1 MGKTKDANHFFGG
14 HRAILV
20 IALCLLA
27 LSASWAAKRK
37 TTRKKTDDRVYLV
50 HADRL
55 RYDQSKTWG
64 PEAMNGQAP
73 QILNGHVQFKHK
85 GATLFC
91 DSAYFY
97 EAFNSFKAFGHVKM
111 LQGDTLSLTSE
122 YAYYDGNDEMAEA
135 RRNVVLKHRKQT
147 LYTDSLNFDRLYG
160 IGYFFEGGKLVD
172 QGSTLTSDWGQYNTE
187 TKKAV
192 FNYNVKLRNK
202 QFTMT
207 TDTLHY
213 DTRVSLAQIVGPT
226 DIYQNNSHI
235 YTERG
240 FYDTKREQA
249 RLMDRSVLRNN
260 GKMMIGDSV
269 YYDSKKG
276 FSEAFRN
283 VIYVD
288 TLNKTKMTGNYCMN
302 NDETG
307 FSMTTDSAMVMDFS
321 QKDTLFMHAD
331 TFKVFT
337 YNQNTDSVYRMI
349 HAYNKVRAYR
359 TDAQFV
365 CDSLVYSS
373 RDSCITLH
381 RDPIAWNLNQ
391 QLTGEEIRVY
401 LNDSTIDW
409 AHVIA
414 QAFSIEQNRD
424 SVHYN
429 QVSSK
434 DMKVY
439 FDKGKARM
447 AEAIGNVLLDFY
459 PIDDSDSTLTM
470 LIYAESD
477 TLRMF
482 LNEGKLDHIWMPKTN
497 GTCYPMTQIPAD
509 KAELPGFQ
517 WFDYIRPLSKGDC
530 FVWRGKAKGTE
541 IKPEARRQAPRQ
553 RLGGGDSSQ
562 SPASDRQRQD
572 GQQEQYQQPGQDS
585 QKQKPQGVRK
595 AKDEE
600 RI

>member
-1 MGKTKDANHFFGG
+1 MRRRPSANLILGG
-14 HRAILV
+14 HRGILV
-20 IALCLLA
+20 VLLCLLTLTVA
-27 LSASWAAKRK
+27 LAAKKKPRK
-37 TTRKKTDDRVYLV
+37 TTDERVYLV

-64 PEAMNGQAP
+64 PEAMRGQAP
-73 QILNGHVQFKHK
+73 QILNGKVQFKHK
-85 GATLFC
+85 GATLYC

-111 LQGDTLSLTSE
+111 VQGDTLTLTSD

-147 LYTDSLNFDRLYG
+147 LYTDSLNYDRLYG
-160 IGYFFEGGKLVD
+160 VGYFFEGGKLVD

-213 DTRVSLAQIVGPT
+213 DTRVSMAQIVGPT

-240 FYDTKREQA
+240 FYDTKHERA
-249 RLMDRSVLRNN
+249 RLMDRSVLKSE
-260 GKMMIGDSV
+260 GKTMVGDSV

-276 FSEAFRN
+276 FSEAFCN

-288 TLNKTKMTGNYCMN
+288 TVNKTKMTGNYCIN

-307 FSMTTDSAMVMDFS
+307 FAMTTDSAMVMDFS
-321 QKDTLFMHAD
+321 QKDTLYMHAD

-337 YNQNTDSVYRMI
+337 YNQNTDSVYRII

-365 CDSLVYSS
+365 CDSMVYSS
-373 RDSCITLH
+373 PDSCITLY
-381 RDPIAWNLNQ
+381 RDPIAWNINQ

-401 LNDSTIDW
+401 MKDSTLDW
-409 AHVIA
+409 AHVIS

-424 SVHYN
+424 SVHFN
-429 QVSSK
+429 QISSK
-434 DMKVY
+434 EMKVY
-439 FDKGKARM
+439 FDNGKARM
-447 AEAIGNVLLDFY
+447 AEAIANVLLDFY

-477 TLRMF
+477 TLRSYMKD
-482 LNEGKLDHIWMPKTN
+482 GKLDHIWMPKTN

-509 KAELPGFQ
+509 KEKLQGFQ
-517 WFDYIRPLSKGDC
+517 WFDYIRPTSKEDC

-553 RLGGGDSSQ
+553 RLGGDSEPSSSSAQATTQTQ
-562 SPASDRQRQD
+562 SA
-572 GQQEQYQQPGQDS
+572 EQARPTTATT
-585 QKQKPQGVRK
+585 KKPQGIK
-595 AKDEE
+595 QAKLTK
-600 RI
+600 